1 MWEEKKP
8 WFNVLEKIDGKFPKL
23 QKYEHRWVKLEYK
36 EDIYV
41 HTLFQESVDA
51 EISGFLGRV
60 CGIRG
65 NGYDPDWDFIYVKNP
80 YTRYFKRI
88 YVDKLV
94 SIQIDY
100 EMEKEFGRDRCEA
113 NRLRERFYILSL
125 TREGDYL

>member
-23 QKYEHRWVKLEYK
+23 EKYEHCWVKLEYK
-36 EDIYV
+36 EDI
-41 HTLFQESVDA
+41 FANGIFKESVDA
-51 EISGFLGRV
+51 QISGFLAR
-60 CGIRG
+60 ILSSYG
-65 NGYDPDWDFIYVKNP
+65 NGYDPDWDFILVKNP
-80 YTRYFKRI
+80 PTRYFKRI
-88 YVDKLV
+88 FVNKLV

-125 TREGDYL
+125 TREADYL